1 MKNFLAA
8 ILGLGSFFTL
18 EASQVG
24 NAVAIQPLEASSSQ
38 GQVLLAVEHHRYWG
52 TIYNKNY
59 NHVDG
64 VYNSPTLPFTSTI
77 LSAPYNCGGKLSC
90 SNDFKLF
97 KDK

>member
-1 MKNFLAA
+1 MFGA
-8 ILGLGSFFTL
+8 FFTL
-18 EASQVG
+18 EGSQVG
-24 NAVAIQPLEASSSQ
+24 NTVVIQPLEVSSSQ

-64 VYNSPTLPFTSTI
+64 VYNSPTLPFTSPI
-77 LSAPYNCGGKLSC
+77 LSTPFNCGGKLSC